1 MDIKVSAISQTKSFS
16 IVFTLV
22 LISFLTIGG
31 CSENN
36 GGGIDAPAPQ
46 TSCLTT
52 ATVPCT
58 SISSGPNN
66 TVICDSLGNVVC
78 AADLN
83 AVLDQVNN
91 EGMLEVTAD
100 TVMWIEAWGGTG
112 GASDK
117 GERGGAGGYAI
128 TTTTVND
135 IKAKNSGSSTIY
147 YFLGT
152 GGFEAAERCGGG
164 GGVSTIV
171 TTEDLALNPSSNPTQ
186 SAPPILLVAGGGG
199 GGAARNH
206 VGLCTTSTQIVPGGG
221 GSAFATTRADGLGG
235 GQSSEDQGKT
245 PQATG
250 GNQNDLG
257 KGGEA
262 FGLGPGNPK
271 PTNGADGFG
280 GLGGIGG
287 TGPGCTGP
295 GANDFS
301 NTPVPLSMTTGLG
314 GSGGGAKG
322 SCAAGGGGAGGGYG
336 GGGGGSHG
344 NEGSIPVSGAGGGS
358 FAIQS
363 TKSSRLA
370 PTTRQPNPC
379 GAQGCVRITFAP

>member
-1 MDIKVSAISQTKSFS
+1 MNIKLSAIPQTKSLSFIS
-16 IVFTLV
+16 TLV

-36 GGGIDAPAPQ
+36 GAGVDTPAPQ
-46 TSCLTT
+46 TSCTT
-52 ATVPCT
+52 VTNPCT
-58 SISSGPNN
+58 SVTESQ
-66 TVICDSLGNVVC
+66 GNSTIQCTMLDTSVC
-78 AADLN
+78 AVDLEDVIAQAN
-83 AVLDQVNN
+83 PDGSKLT
-91 EGMLEVTAD
+91 GD
-100 TVMWIEAWGGTG
+100 TTMWIEAWGGTG